1 MVQEITKNQAAQLY
15 LEQLQSEAARLS
27 AVDREIKRYIVTDPV
42 TRRMVTLSI
51 TDLITEV
58 QNRSQIGM
66 LKAVAYVNQL
76 VDQDGNPLY
85 IITD

>member
-1 MVQEITKNQAAQLY
+1 MVTEITKNEVAELY
-15 LEQLQSEAARLS
+15 LAQLQSEAARLS

-58 QNRSQIGM
+58 QNRTQVGM
-66 LKAVAYVNQL
+66 LKAIAYVQEL
-76 VDQDGNPLY
+76 KDAKDEQLY
-85 IITD
+85 IITG

>member
-15 LEQLQSEAARLS
+15 LAQLQTEAAALS

-42 TRRMVTLSI
+42 TRRMITLSI

-58 QNRSQIGM
+58 QNRSQVGM
-66 LKAVAYVNQL
+66 LKAVAYVQELKDAKGEQL
-76 VDQDGNPLY
+76 YLIV
-85 IITD
+85 